1 MENNIFINDWLRGEP
16 FELCEH
22 GEPKTSVSECL
33 DCVSELNKI
42 KESNEDT

>member
-1 MENNIFINDWLRGEP
+1 MENNTFIDGWLRGEP

-33 DCVSELNKI
+33 DCCLEENKGV
-42 KESNEDT
+42 ENE